1 VPVVIRAEKGQEIT
15 MSEPVTYQQQ
25 DNVLLVSV
33 DNPPVNALSAAV
45 RHGLA
50 KAFTAA
56 EQEPSVKAVV
66 LSCEGRTFIAGA
78 DITEFGKPM
87 RPPTLPEVLGQI
99 DALSKP
105 VVAALH
111 GTALGGGFETALAC
125 HYRIAE
131 ASARM
136 GLPEVKL
143 GLLPGAGGT
152 QRLPRLIGAQGALDM
167 VVSGRQVTASEAME
181 LGVVDRIAEG
191 DLSEQALAYARELI
205 NDSALLRRCS
215 EMRADTDD
223 LGTAFFDEYRA
234 QVAKKQRGLEA
245 PQACIDAIEMAT
257 TLPFAEGLRKER
269 ELFLER
275 MASPQSAALRHLFFA
290 ERQASVVADLPRDTP
305 TREIERIGII
315 GAGTM
320 GSGIAINF
328 LNAGI
333 PVTLLE
339 MKDEALARGVK
350 TIQAYY
356 EDRKA
361 KGRMSEGK
369 ADACFARLAGTLDYA
384 DFHNVDLIIEAVFEN
399 MAVKHEVF
407 AKLDDV
413 CKPGA
418 ILATNTSYLDVNQI
432 AEATSRPQDVLG
444 LHFFSPAH
452 VMRLLE
458 VVRAAKTADD
468 VLATAM
474 KLVRTIGKVGVVSGV
489 CDGFIGNRM
498 LKGYGR
504 EAGILLLEGA
514 SPAQIDSAMNRFGMA
529 MGPMAMGDLAGL
541 DIGYRARQE
550 RRQRGETVAPTDGV
564 VADRL
569 VEMGRLGQKS
579 GKGYYRYED
588 GSRKPTPDPEM
599 DTVIEQTAHELG
611 IERREIS
618 EEEIVQ
624 RLIYPLINEAA
635 RILEEGIA
643 QRPSDIDV
651 VWING
656 YGFPSYRG
664 GPMHYADSIGLEPI
678 LASIKRYQ
686 QRYGDTWQPAPL
698 LERLAQEGK
707 RFADL

>member
-1 VPVVIRAEKGQEIT
+1 
-15 MSEPVTYQQQ
+15 MSEPVTCKQH
-25 DNVLLVSV
+25 DSVLLITI

-45 RHGLA
+45 RLGLS
-50 KAFTAA
+50 KAFAVA
-56 EQEPSVKAVV
+56 EQEPTVKAVV
-66 LSCEGRTFIAGA
+66 LRCAGRTFIAGA

-87 RPPTLPEVLGQI
+87 QPPALPEVLGQI
-99 DALSKP
+99 DTFTKP

-111 GTALGGGFETALAC
+111 GTALGGGFETALTC

-131 ASARM
+131 ASARV

-143 GLLPGAGGT
+143 GLLPGSGGT
-152 QRLPRLIGAQGALDM
+152 QRLPRLIDVKSALDM
-167 VVSGRQVTASEAME
+167 IVSGRQVAAPEAMA
-181 LGVVDRIAEG
+181 LGAIDRIAEG
-191 DLSEQALAYARELI
+191 DLTEQAMAYARELVD
-205 NDSALLRRCS
+205 NSAPLRRCS
-215 EMRADTDD
+215 DMAVNTADIGAT
-223 LGTAFFDEYRA
+223 FFAEYRA
-234 QVAKKQRGLEA
+234 QIAKQQRGLEA
-245 PQACIDAIEMAT
+245 PQACIEAIEIAT
-257 TLPFAEGLRKER
+257 TLPFAEGLKKER

-275 MASPQSAALRHLFFA
+275 MASPESAALRHVFFA
-290 ERQASVVADLPRDTP
+290 ERQAPVVTDLPRDTP
-305 TREIERIGII
+305 KREIRRVGII

-320 GSGIAINF
+320 GAGIAINF

-339 MKDEALARGVK
+339 MKSEALERGIK
-350 TIQAYY
+350 TIQTYY
-356 EDRKA
+356 DDRKA
-361 KGRMSEGK
+361 KGRMSEEK
-369 ADACFARLAGTLDYA
+369 ANACFARLAGTLDYA
-384 DFHNVDLIIEAVFEN
+384 DFNDVDLAIEAVFEN

-407 AKLDDV
+407 AKLDEV

-432 AEATSRPQDVLG
+432 AAATSRPQDVLG

-458 VVRAAKTADD
+458 VVRADKTADD

-474 KLVRTIGKVGVVSGV
+474 KLLGTIGKVGVVSGV

-514 SPAQIDSAMNRFGMA
+514 SPSQIDSTMNRFGMA

-541 DIGYRARQE
+541 DIGSRAREE
-550 RRQRGETVAPTDGV
+550 RRQRGETVSPTDGA

-579 GKGYYRYED
+579 GKGYYRYEA
-588 GSRKPTPDPEM
+588 GSRKPIRDPEV
-599 DTVIEQTAHELG
+599 DTVIEQAAKLLG
-611 IERREIS
+611 IERRDIS
-618 EEEIVQ
+618 EEEILQ

-635 RILEEGIA
+635 KILEEGIA

-656 YGFPSYRG
+656 YGFPTYRG
-664 GPMHYADSIGLEPI
+664 GPMHYADSVG
-678 LASIKRYQ
+678 LASILTAIKQYQ
-686 QRYGDTWQPAPL
+686 QRYGDTWQAAPL
-698 LERLAQEGK
+698 LERLVQEGK

>member
-1 VPVVIRAEKGQEIT
+1 
-15 MSEPVTYQQQ
+15 MSEPVTCKQH
-25 DNVLLVSV
+25 DSVLLITI

-45 RHGLA
+45 RLGLS
-50 KAFTAA
+50 KAFAVA
-56 EQEPSVKAVV
+56 EQEPTVKAVV
-66 LSCEGRTFIAGA
+66 LRCAGRTFIAGA

-87 RPPTLPEVLGQI
+87 QPPALPEVLGQI
-99 DALSKP
+99 DTFTKP

-111 GTALGGGFETALAC
+111 GTALGGGFETALTC

-131 ASARM
+131 ASARV

-143 GLLPGAGGT
+143 GLLPGSGGT
-152 QRLPRLIGAQGALDM
+152 QRLPRLIDVKSALDM
-167 VVSGRQVTASEAME
+167 IVSGRQVAAPEAMA
-181 LGVVDRIAEG
+181 LGAIDRIAEG
-191 DLSEQALAYARELI
+191 DLTEQAMAYARELVD
-205 NDSALLRRCS
+205 NSAPLRRCS
-215 EMRADTDD
+215 DMAVNTADIGAT
-223 LGTAFFDEYRA
+223 FFAEYRT
-234 QVAKKQRGLEA
+234 QVAKQQRGLEA
-245 PQACIDAIEMAT
+245 PQACIEAIEIAT
-257 TLPFAEGLRKER
+257 TLPFAEGLKKER

-275 MASPQSAALRHLFFA
+275 MASSESAALRHVFFA
-290 ERQASVVADLPRDTP
+290 ERQAPVVTDLPRDTP
-305 TREIERIGII
+305 KREIRRVGII

-339 MKDEALARGVK
+339 MKSEALERGIK

-356 EDRKA
+356 DDRKA
-361 KGRMSEGK
+361 KGRMSEEK
-369 ADACFARLAGTLDYA
+369 ANACFARLAGTLDYA
-384 DFHNVDLIIEAVFEN
+384 DFNDVDLAIEAVFEN

-407 AKLDDV
+407 AKLDEV

-432 AEATSRPQDVLG
+432 AAATSRPQDVLG

-458 VVRAAKTADD
+458 VVRADKTADD

-474 KLVRTIGKVGVVSGV
+474 KLLGTIGKVGVVSGV

-514 SPAQIDSAMNRFGMA
+514 SPSQIDSTMNRFGMA

-541 DIGYRARQE
+541 DIGSRAREE
-550 RRQRGETVAPTDGV
+550 RRQRGETVSPTDGA

-579 GKGYYRYED
+579 GKGYYRYEA
-588 GSRKPTPDPEM
+588 GSRKPILDPEV
-599 DTVIEQTAHELG
+599 DTVIEQAAKQLG
-611 IERREIS
+611 IERRDIS
-618 EEEIVQ
+618 EEEILQ

-635 RILEEGIA
+635 KILEEGIA

-656 YGFPSYRG
+656 YGFPTYRG
-664 GPMHYADSIGLEPI
+664 GPMHYADSIGL
-678 LASIKRYQ
+678 ASILTTIKQYQ
-686 QRYGDTWQPAPL
+686 QRYGDTWQAAPL
-698 LERLAQEGK
+698 LERLVQEGK
-707 RFADL
+707 RFSDL

>member
-1 VPVVIRAEKGQEIT
+1 
-15 MSEPVTYQQQ
+15 MSEPVTYEQH
-25 DNVLLVSV
+25 DSILLITV
-33 DNPPVNALSAAV
+33 DNPPVNALSASV
-45 RHGLA
+45 RKGLTN
-50 KAFTAA
+50 AFDAA

-66 LSCEGRTFIAGA
+66 LRCEGRTFIAGA

-87 RPPTLPEVLGQI
+87 QPPALPEVLAQL
-99 DALSKP
+99 DTLSKP

-111 GTALGGGFETALAC
+111 GTPLGGGFETALAC

-131 ASARM
+131 ASARV

-152 QRLPRLIGAQGALDM
+152 QRLPRLIGVKEALD
-167 VVSGRQVTASEAME
+167 VIVSGRQVAAPDAMS
-181 LGVVDRIAEG
+181 LGAIDRIAEG
-191 DLSEQALAYARELI
+191 DLTEQALAYARELV
-205 NDSALLRRCS
+205 DASAHLRRCS
-215 EMRADTDD
+215 EMQADTVE
-223 LGTAFFDEYRA
+223 LESGFFDTYRA
-234 QVAKKQRGLEA
+234 QIAKKQRGLEA
-245 PQACIDAIEMAT
+245 PQVCIEAIEMAT
-257 TLPFAEGLRKER
+257 RLPFAEGLKKER

-275 MASPQSAALRHLFFA
+275 LSSAESAALRHVFFA
-290 ERQASVVADLPRDTP
+290 ERQAPVVADLPRDTP
-305 TREIERIGII
+305 KREIRRVGII

-339 MKDEALARGVK
+339 MKGEALERGIN

-356 EDRKA
+356 DDRKA
-361 KGRMSEGK
+361 KGRISEQK
-369 ADACFARLAGTLDYA
+369 ADACFAQLTGTLDYA
-384 DFHNVDLIIEAVFEN
+384 DFGDVDLVIEAVFEN
-399 MAVKHEVF
+399 MAVKHDVF
-407 AKLDDV
+407 ARLDDV

-458 VVRAAKTADD
+458 VVRGDKTADD

-474 KLVRTIGKVGVVSGV
+474 KLLGTIGKVGVISGV

-504 EAGILLLEGA
+504 EAGILLMEGA
-514 SPAQIDSAMNRFGMA
+514 SPAQIDAAMSRFGMA
-529 MGPMAMGDLAGL
+529 MGPMTMGDLAGL
-541 DIGYRARQE
+541 DIGYRVREE
-550 RRQRGETVAPTDGV
+550 RRQRGEAVSPTDGA

-569 VEMGRLGQKS
+569 VEQGRLGQKS
-579 GKGYYRYED
+579 GMGYYRYEP
-588 GSRKPTPDPEM
+588 GSRKPLPDPEVEAIIAQAAK
-599 DTVIEQTAHELG
+599 DLG
-611 IERREIS
+611 IERRDIS
-618 EEEIVQ
+618 EEEILP

-635 RILEEGIA
+635 KILEESIA

-656 YGFPSYRG
+656 YGFPTYRG
-664 GPMHYADSIGLEPI
+664 GPMHYADSIGL
-678 LASIKRYQ
+678 ASILDTIKQYQ
-686 QRYGDTWQPAPL
+686 QRYGDIWQPAPL
-698 LERLAQEGK
+698 LERLVNEGK
-707 RFADL
+707 CFADL

>member
-1 VPVVIRAEKGQEIT
+1 
-15 MSEPVTYQQQ
+15 MSEPVTCKQH
-25 DNVLLVSV
+25 DSVLLITI

-45 RHGLA
+45 RLGLS
-50 KAFTAA
+50 KAFAVA
-56 EQEPSVKAVV
+56 EQEPTVKAVV
-66 LSCEGRTFIAGA
+66 LRCAGRTFIAGA

-87 RPPTLPEVLGQI
+87 QPPALPEVLGQI
-99 DALSKP
+99 DTFTKP

-111 GTALGGGFETALAC
+111 GTALGGGFETALTC

-131 ASARM
+131 ASARV

-143 GLLPGAGGT
+143 GLLPGSGGT
-152 QRLPRLIGAQGALDM
+152 QRLPRLIDVKSALDM
-167 VVSGRQVTASEAME
+167 IVSGRQVAAPEAMA
-181 LGVVDRIAEG
+181 LGAIDRIAEG
-191 DLSEQALAYARELI
+191 DLTEQAMAYARELVD
-205 NDSALLRRCS
+205 NSAPLRRCS
-215 EMRADTDD
+215 DMAVNTADIGAT
-223 LGTAFFDEYRA
+223 FFAEYRA
-234 QVAKKQRGLEA
+234 QVAKQQRGLEA
-245 PQACIDAIEMAT
+245 PQACIEAIEIAT
-257 TLPFAEGLRKER
+257 TQPFAEGLKKER

-275 MASPQSAALRHLFFA
+275 MASPESAALRHVFFA
-290 ERQASVVADLPRDTP
+290 ERQAPVVTDLPRDTP
-305 TREIERIGII
+305 KREIRRVGII

-339 MKDEALARGVK
+339 MKSEALERGIK

-356 EDRKA
+356 DDRKA
-361 KGRMSEGK
+361 KGRMSEEK
-369 ADACFARLAGTLDYA
+369 ANACFARLAGTLDYA
-384 DFHNVDLIIEAVFEN
+384 DFDDVDLAIEAVFEN

-407 AKLDDV
+407 AKLDEV

-418 ILATNTSYLDVNQI
+418 ILASNTSYLDVNQI
-432 AEATSRPQDVLG
+432 AAATSRPQDVLG

-458 VVRAAKTADD
+458 VVRADKTADD

-474 KLVRTIGKVGVVSGV
+474 KLLGTIGKVGVVSGV

-514 SPAQIDSAMNRFGMA
+514 SPSQIDSTMNRFGMA

-541 DIGYRARQE
+541 DIGSRAREE
-550 RRQRGETVAPTDGV
+550 RRQRGETVSPTDGA

-579 GKGYYRYED
+579 GKGYYRYEA
-588 GSRKPTPDPEM
+588 GSRKPILDPEV
-599 DTVIEQTAHELG
+599 DTVIEQAAKQLG
-611 IERREIS
+611 IERRDIS
-618 EEEIVQ
+618 EEEILQ

-635 RILEEGIA
+635 KILEEGIA

-656 YGFPSYRG
+656 YGFPTYRG
-664 GPMHYADSIGLEPI
+664 GPMHYADNVG
-678 LASIKRYQ
+678 LASILAAIKQYQ
-686 QRYGDTWQPAPL
+686 QRYGDTWQAAPL
-698 LERLAQEGK
+698 LERLVQEGK
-707 RFADL
+707 RFSDL

>member
-1 VPVVIRAEKGQEIT
+1 
-15 MSEPVTYQQQ
+15 MSEPVTCKQH
-25 DNVLLVSV
+25 DSVLLITI

-45 RHGLA
+45 RLGLS
-50 KAFTAA
+50 KAFAVA
-56 EQEPSVKAVV
+56 EQEPTVKAVV
-66 LSCEGRTFIAGA
+66 LRCAGRTFIAGA

-87 RPPTLPEVLGQI
+87 QPPALPEVLGQI
-99 DALSKP
+99 DTFTKP

-111 GTALGGGFETALAC
+111 GTALGGGFETALTC

-131 ASARM
+131 ASARV

-143 GLLPGAGGT
+143 GLLPGSGGT
-152 QRLPRLIGAQGALDM
+152 QRLPRLIDVKSALDM
-167 VVSGRQVTASEAME
+167 IVSGRQVAAPEAMA
-181 LGVVDRIAEG
+181 LGAIDRIAEG
-191 DLSEQALAYARELI
+191 DLTGQAMAYARELVD
-205 NDSALLRRCS
+205 NSAPLRRCS
-215 EMRADTDD
+215 GMAVNTADIGAT
-223 LGTAFFDEYRA
+223 FFAEYRA
-234 QVAKKQRGLEA
+234 QVAKQQRGLEA
-245 PQACIDAIEMAT
+245 PQACIEAIEIAT
-257 TLPFAEGLRKER
+257 TQPFAEGLKKER

-275 MASPQSAALRHLFFA
+275 MASPESAALRHVFFA
-290 ERQASVVADLPRDTP
+290 ERQAPVVTDLPRDTP
-305 TREIERIGII
+305 KREIRRVGII

-320 GSGIAINF
+320 GAGIAINF

-339 MKDEALARGVK
+339 MKSEALERGIK

-356 EDRKA
+356 DDRKA
-361 KGRMSEGK
+361 KGRMSEEK
-369 ADACFARLAGTLDYA
+369 ANACFARLAGTLDYA
-384 DFHNVDLIIEAVFEN
+384 DFNDVDLAIEAVFEN

-407 AKLDDV
+407 AKLDEV

-432 AEATSRPQDVLG
+432 AAATSRPQDVLG

-458 VVRAAKTADD
+458 VVRADKTADD

-474 KLVRTIGKVGVVSGV
+474 QLLGTIGKVGVVSGV

-514 SPAQIDSAMNRFGMA
+514 SPSQIDSTMKRFGMA
-529 MGPMAMGDLAGL
+529 MGPMTMGDLAGL
-541 DIGYRARQE
+541 DIGSRAREE
-550 RRQRGETVAPTDGV
+550 RRQRGETVSPTDGA

-579 GKGYYRYED
+579 GKGYYRYEA
-588 GSRKPTPDPEM
+588 GSRKPILDPEV
-599 DTVIEQTAHELG
+599 DTVIEQAAKQLG
-611 IERREIS
+611 IERRDIS
-618 EEEIVQ
+618 EEEILQ

-635 RILEEGIA
+635 KILEEGIA

-656 YGFPSYRG
+656 YGFPTYRG
-664 GPMHYADSIGLEPI
+664 GPMHYADSVG
-678 LASIKRYQ
+678 LASILTAIKQYQ
-686 QRYGDTWQPAPL
+686 QRYGDTWQAAPL
-698 LERLAQEGK
+698 LERLVQEGK
-707 RFADL
+707 PFSDL

>member
-1 VPVVIRAEKGQEIT
+1 MNE
-15 MSEPVTYQQQ
+15 SVTYKQH
-25 DNVLLVSV
+25 DSVLLITI

-45 RHGLA
+45 RLGLS
-50 KAFTAA
+50 KAFAAA

-66 LSCEGRTFIAGA
+66 LRCTGRTFIAGA

-87 RPPTLPEVLGQI
+87 QPPALPEVLGQI
-99 DALSKP
+99 DALTKP

-111 GTALGGGFETALAC
+111 GTALGGGFETALTC

-143 GLLPGAGGT
+143 GLLPGSGGT
-152 QRLPRLIGAQGALDM
+152 QRLPRLIDVKSALDM
-167 VVSGRQVTASEAME
+167 IVSGRQVAAPEAMA
-181 LGVVDRIAEG
+181 LGAIDRIAEG
-191 DLSEQALAYARELI
+191 DLTEQAMAYARELVG
-205 NDSALLRRCS
+205 DSAPLRRCS
-215 EMRADTDD
+215 DMVVDTADIGAT
-223 LGTAFFDEYRA
+223 FFADYRA
-234 QVAKKQRGLEA
+234 QAAKLQRGLEA
-245 PQACIDAIEMAT
+245 PQACIEAIEIAT
-257 TLPFAEGLRKER
+257 TLPFAEGLKKER

-275 MASPQSAALRHLFFA
+275 MASPESAALRHVFFA
-290 ERQASVVADLPRDTP
+290 ERQAPVVTDLARDTP
-305 TREIERIGII
+305 KREIRRVGII

-339 MKDEALARGVK
+339 MKSGALERGIK

-356 EDRKA
+356 DDRKA
-361 KGRMSEGK
+361 KGRMSEAK
-369 ADACFARLAGTLDYA
+369 ADACFAQLAGTLDYA
-384 DFHNVDLIIEAVFEN
+384 DFNDVDLAIEAVFEN
-399 MAVKHEVF
+399 MAVKHDVF
-407 AKLDDV
+407 AKLDEV

-452 VMRLLE
+452 IMRLLE
-458 VVRAAKTADD
+458 VVRADQTADD

-474 KLVRTIGKVGVVSGV
+474 KLLGTIGKVGVVSGV

-514 SPAQIDSAMNRFGMA
+514 SPAQIDSTMNRFGMA

-541 DIGYRARQE
+541 DIGSRARKE
-550 RRQRGETVAPTDGV
+550 RRQRGETVSPTDGA
-564 VADRL
+564 VADQL

-579 GKGYYRYED
+579 GKGYYRYEA
-588 GSRKPTPDPEM
+588 GSRKPILDPEVDM
-599 DTVIEQTAHELG
+599 VIEQAAKQLG

-618 EEEIVQ
+618 EEEILQ

-635 RILEEGIA
+635 KILEEGIA

-656 YGFPSYRG
+656 YGFPTYRG
-664 GPMHYADSIGLEPI
+664 GPMHYADNVG
-678 LASIKRYQ
+678 LASILTAIKQYH
-686 QRYGDTWQPAPL
+686 QRYGDTWQAAPL
-698 LERLAQEGK
+698 LERLVQEGK
-707 RFADL
+707 RFSDL

>member
-1 VPVVIRAEKGQEIT
+1 
-15 MSEPVTYQQQ
+15 MSEPVTCKQH
-25 DNVLLVSV
+25 DSVLLITI

-45 RHGLA
+45 RLGLS
-50 KAFTAA
+50 KAFAVA
-56 EQEPSVKAVV
+56 EQEPTVKAVV
-66 LSCEGRTFIAGA
+66 LRCAGRTFIAGA

-87 RPPTLPEVLGQI
+87 QPPALPEVLGQI
-99 DALSKP
+99 DTFTKP

-111 GTALGGGFETALAC
+111 GTALGGGFETALTC

-131 ASARM
+131 SSARV

-143 GLLPGAGGT
+143 GLLPGSGGT
-152 QRLPRLIGAQGALDM
+152 QRLPRLIDVKSALDM
-167 VVSGRQVTASEAME
+167 IVSGRQVAAPEAMA
-181 LGVVDRIAEG
+181 LGAIDRIAEG
-191 DLSEQALAYARELI
+191 DLTEQAMAYARELVD
-205 NDSALLRRCS
+205 NSAPLRRCS
-215 EMRADTDD
+215 DMAVNTADIGAT
-223 LGTAFFDEYRA
+223 FFAEYRA
-234 QVAKKQRGLEA
+234 QVAKQQRGLEA
-245 PQACIDAIEMAT
+245 PQACIEAIEIAT
-257 TLPFAEGLRKER
+257 TQPFAEGLKKER

-275 MASPQSAALRHLFFA
+275 MASPESAALRHVFFA
-290 ERQASVVADLPRDTP
+290 ERQAPVVTDLPRDTP
-305 TREIERIGII
+305 KREIRRVGII

-339 MKDEALARGVK
+339 MKSEALERGIK

-356 EDRKA
+356 DDRKA
-361 KGRMSEGK
+361 KGRMSEEK
-369 ADACFARLAGTLDYA
+369 ANACFARLAGTLDYA
-384 DFHNVDLIIEAVFEN
+384 DFDDVDLAIEAVFEN

-407 AKLDDV
+407 AKLDEV

-432 AEATSRPQDVLG
+432 AAATSRPQDVLG

-458 VVRAAKTADD
+458 VVRADKTADD

-474 KLVRTIGKVGVVSGV
+474 KLLGTIGKVGVVSGV

-514 SPAQIDSAMNRFGMA
+514 SPSQIDSTMNRFGMA

-541 DIGYRARQE
+541 DIGSRAREE
-550 RRQRGETVAPTDGV
+550 RRQRGETVSPTDGA

-579 GKGYYRYED
+579 GKGYYRYEA
-588 GSRKPTPDPEM
+588 GSRKPILDPEV
-599 DTVIEQTAHELG
+599 DKVIEQAANQLG
-611 IERREIS
+611 IERRDIS
-618 EEEIVQ
+618 EEEILQ

-635 RILEEGIA
+635 KILEEGIA

-656 YGFPSYRG
+656 YGFPTYRG
-664 GPMHYADSIGLEPI
+664 GPMHYADNIG
-678 LASIKRYQ
+678 LASILAAIKQYQ
-686 QRYGDTWQPAPL
+686 QRYGDTWQAAPL
-698 LERLAQEGK
+698 LERLVQEGK
-707 RFADL
+707 RFSDL